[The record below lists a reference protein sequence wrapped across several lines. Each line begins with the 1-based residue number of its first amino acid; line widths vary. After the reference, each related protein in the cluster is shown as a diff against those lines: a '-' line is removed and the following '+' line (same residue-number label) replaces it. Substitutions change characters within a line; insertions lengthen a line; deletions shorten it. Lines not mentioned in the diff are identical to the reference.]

1 MEIVKFV
8 VVYSNTIK
16 TTFYFN
22 FDHFQMH
29 KHVNKEKLSMN
40 SFSLFTFKPVI
51 WKMII
56 RD

>member
-22 FDHFQMH
+22 FDH
-29 KHVNKEKLSMN
+29 KHVNKAKLSMN